1 MTEKKISRKELER
14 KHQVLK
20 LTLKSKNELNDELRK
35 TITRLNIRIRELEA
49 KLK

>member
-1 MTEKKISRKELER
+1 MVEKKMTRKELEQ

-20 LTLKSKNELNDELRK
+20 MVLKSKNELNDELRK
-35 TITRLNIRIRELEA
+35 TITTLNIRIRELEA